1 MITAKQSFARAN
13 FGHSQ
18 IALWKTKPHCG
29 SLLVRMRL
37 SRPNPDKSIREG
49 EVTERLK
56 VHDWKSCVLQKS
68 TGGSNPPLSA
78 TPDGAR
84 DGSRSLA

>member
-1 MITAKQSFARAN
+1 MTFSSGTATMR
-13 FGHSQ
+13 
-18 IALWKTKPHCG
+18 LWKTKMHCG
-29 SLLVRMRL
+29 NFLERAGCVVFIRINQL
-37 SRPNPDKSIREG
+37 SRG

-78 TPDGAR
+78 TGV
-84 DGSRSLA
+84 

>member
-1 MITAKQSFARAN
+1 LKLHT
-13 FGHSQ
+13 
-18 IALWKTKPHCG
+18 
-29 SLLVRMRL
+29 
-37 SRPNPDKSIREG
+37 G

-78 TPDGAR
+78 KTYNASGPN
-84 DGSRSLA
+84 

>member
-1 MITAKQSFARAN
+1 
-13 FGHSQ
+13 
-18 IALWKTKPHCG
+18 
-29 SLLVRMRL
+29 MRL

-84 DGSRSLA
+84 DGSRSLALDSVEGYFPKSDVDC

>member
-1 MITAKQSFARAN
+1 MVIS
-13 FGHSQ
+13 
-18 IALWKTKPHCG
+18 
-29 SLLVRMRL
+29 LVRAL
-37 SRPNPDKSIREG
+37 CRPNLDKWITEG

-78 TPDGAR
+78 TVKKRERWKQKSAVNT
-84 DGSRSLA
+84 RSV

>member
-1 MITAKQSFARAN
+1 MTHDPLSCNNRVLNFTVELRRMWKFTSAR
-13 FGHSQ
+13 
-18 IALWKTKPHCG
+18 
-29 SLLVRMRL
+29 
-37 SRPNPDKSIREG
+37 DKSGMPQKRTPRGDIVSLGQARKFLKLRLG

-78 TPDGAR
+78 T
-84 DGSRSLA
+84 

>member
-1 MITAKQSFARAN
+1 MR
-13 FGHSQ
+13 
-18 IALWKTKPHCG
+18 LWKTKMHCG
-29 SLLVRMRL
+29 NFLLRTYGVVFV
-37 SRPNPDKSIREG
+37 SAIRILRG

-78 TPDGAR
+78 KTYNASGPN
-84 DGSRSLA
+84 